1 MRNNYGHWSADKCIK
16 FSTDS
21 FFSLWRLI
29 FFVYVVVNIKMA
41 SAKGFLDL
49 VFDEVN
55 FKPDYS
61 PDFDDEKNPYQ

>member
-1 MRNNYGHWSADKCIK
+1 MKVN
-16 FSTDS
+16 
-21 FFSLWRLI
+21 